1 MGSEEAVAA
10 MMELRAGHDGG
21 SFIRNPIAQLRLTR
35 QLGNVILTQDRIQ
48 DLFQKYAASTSKAHV
63 CLY

>member
-21 SFIRNPIAQLRLTR
+21 SFIRNPTAQLRLAR
-35 QLGNVILTQDRIQ
+35 QLGSVILTQERIE
-48 DLFQKYAASTSKAHV
+48 DLFQMYAASASNTLHV
-63 CLY
+63 P